1 MFLNLRLAVSSLSAH
16 KLRAILA
23 MIGVLLGALAF
34 TGVQAI
40 SQSMVLDAQEE
51 AEKLG
56 PNLMA
61 VVAGQVRFTRS
72 GNVRSQ
78 GTVRNFSVSDA
89 RALMAGVPSVVA
101 GTPFVSTTMDIRSLG
116 TTVTCRLMAVW
127 PQYVS
132 VRNFRPEMG
141 RFFTAS
147 ELEDRAKVVVLGR
160 KIAER
165 LFRSPEDALGKQV
178 FFYRASFR
186 VVGVMETKGRDLS
199 GEDQD
204 EQVFIPL
211 STYMRRAANQDW
223 INGVFLNLAPG
234 GGRDAAKLAATDIM
248 RKRHRITGKEEDD
261 FSVLTAADA
270 VKLQQ
275 QALDLVQT
283 LGLITSSV
291 SFAVGGL
298 GILSIMILIVRARRV
313 EIGIRRAV
321 GGRRSDIV
329 RQFLFE
335 AGLMSGSGGALG
347 VLAAGGLA
355 AAVCHF
361 ADMPLSIDPVLFG
374 GTLLGSVLLGLAAGS
389 YPAWQAA
396 KIEILDVLKS

>member
-1 MFLNLRLAVSSLSAH
+1 MFLNLRLAFSSLSAH
-16 KLRAILA
+16 KLRAVLA
-23 MIGVLLGALAF
+23 MIGVFLGALAF
-34 TGVQAI
+34 TGVQAV
-40 SQSMVLDAQEE
+40 SQSMVLGAQQE

-61 VVAGQVRFTRS
+61 AVAGQVRFTRS
-72 GNVRSQ
+72 GNMRSQ
-78 GTVRNFSVSDA
+78 DFVRNFTVSDA
-89 RALMAGVPSVVA
+89 RALMAGVPSVVS
-101 GTPFVSTTMDIRSLG
+101 GTPFISTTMDIRAEG
-116 TTVTCRLMAVW
+116 TTVTGRLMAVW
-127 PQYVS
+127 PQYVQ
-132 VRNFRPEMG
+132 VRSFRPDEG
-141 RFFTAS
+141 RFFTEA
-147 ELEDRAKVVVLGR
+147 ELRNREKVVVLGR

-165 LFRSPEDALGKQV
+165 LFRRPRAALGKQV

-186 VVGVMETKGRDLS
+186 VVGVMEAKGRDLS

-204 EQVFIPL
+204 EQVFLPL
-211 STYMRRAANQDW
+211 TTYMRRAANQDW
-223 INGVFLNLAPG
+223 ISGVFLNLADG
-234 GGRDAAKLAATDIM
+234 GNRELALQAAKDIL
-248 RKRHRITGKEEDD
+248 RRRHRIAPGQEDD
-261 FSVLTAADA
+261 FSVLTSADA
-270 VKLQQ
+270 IKLQR

-347 VLAAGGLA
+347 VLAAAGLA
-355 AAVCHF
+355 AVVCRF
-361 ADMPLSIDPVLFG
+361 ADLPLALDPMLFG
-374 GTLLGSVLLGLAAGS
+374 GTLLGSVLLGLVAGS
-389 YPAWQAA
+389 YPARQAA
-396 KIEILDVLKS
+396 QIEILDVLKS